1 MKNIFGKYLLLAYG
15 IGFEILTLPTINI
28 FQTKYVSELILFQ
41 QSTYLCFQINTG
53 LDNTINK
60 KYLPNFYVSRE

>member
-15 IGFEILTLPTINI
+15 IGFEILTLPIINI

-60 KYLPNFYVSRE
+60 KSLPNFYVSRE